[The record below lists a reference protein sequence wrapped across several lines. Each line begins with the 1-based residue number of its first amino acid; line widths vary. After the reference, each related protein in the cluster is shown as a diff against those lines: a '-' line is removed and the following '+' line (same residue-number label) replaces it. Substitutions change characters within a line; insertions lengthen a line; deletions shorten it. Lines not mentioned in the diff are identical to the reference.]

1 MKKLLKLRSIIL
13 LGIIGG
19 TMLWIGLQKINS
31 RENAPTVYETAF
43 EIEKGGANWI
53 KIEHCI
59 LNVMESSFKTDYTS
73 AGTKEIII
81 PIVLDQN
88 SSNLNYYLQTTD
100 TSFVNPFD
108 RLHQLH
114 LTINASEN
122 KIVLGKDDP
131 EYLNFQNTTIEK
143 LNNDLNDLLKE
154 RENLIQNYP
163 LIEITS
169 QGFIL
174 TESEKFQLGY
184 YEEDVIIKHNGGPA
198 SGFYTWFLLII
209 GSLLSLLCL
218 LSFISFLLKASPDT
232 K

>member
-13 LGIIGG
+13 LGIIAG

-31 RENAPTVYETAF
+31 RENAPTVCETAF
-43 EIEKGGANWI
+43 EIEKDGANWI
-53 KIEHCI
+53 KLKYCI
-59 LNVMESSFKTDYTS
+59 LNVMESSFKTNYS
-73 AGTKEIII
+73 SGGRKEIII

-88 SSNLNYYLQTTD
+88 SSNFNYYLQTTD

-114 LTINASEN
+114 LTINASKN
-122 KIVLGKDDP
+122 KIALGKDDP
-131 EYLNFQNTTIEK
+131 EYLKFQNTTIAK
-143 LNNDLNDLLKE
+143 INNDLNDLLKE

-163 LIEITS
+163 LIEITT

-174 TESEKFQLGY
+174 TESESFQLGY
-184 YEEDVIIKHNGGPA
+184 SEEDVIIKHNGGPA
-198 SGFYTWFLLII
+198 SGFYSWFLLII
-209 GSLLSLLCL
+209 GSLLSLLSL
-218 LSFISFLLKASPDT
+218 LSFIGFLLKPSPDI